1 MLSAALIVG
10 GNVSYRD
17 NQKSQIKEDLDGV
30 TTRDPNPN
38 LYFKYA
44 CISYSVQKHSRA
56 SLAILLLLAASP
68 FVTSAYGHGL
78 GQDQSPPV
86 SVGGKQVTVE
96 GVINPSFLPIPD
108 SSKPSFVIRAHDE
121 NNNITIT
128 GIDYRISVELR
139 SETLLDERFRSSDG
153 VVAADLIPDSNM
165 KGWEI
170 NGQAMPSQQIE
181 VSQSNPVELRSR
193 ILTAGGLYHIAI
205 TIEKSSSGISIQAD
219 QNFDLYI
226 SVGRE
231 YTFDADT
238 PQGQNQMVVKTY
250 YDDVMNFNYSNKTIS
265 FEMPFTWDRTYVA
278 QVPVLHVEVQF
289 PKSLEELQGN
299 SYRGMLNGKDL
310 EAQAVVID
318 DYSSETNRIVHF
330 IVSSA
335 MLSRFAG
342 TMNGSDIAAFTLQPS
357 EKPKFPLDLTSLP
370 SEKFLFQLSWGPDVI
385 ETGTPITFVMNMQDP
400 KTGDLVRGASFDFV
414 LTQNGNEIHQK
425 HIVMDLGTYSYQYTF
440 SKAGTVT
447 LAANNIN
454 GQGESAKIDLSVL
467 QGSGN
472 TTNPQSQPQSN
483 PSQCLIATAAFGSEL
498 TPQVQY
504 LRNFRDHYILSAAS
518 GSAFM
523 NTFNSVYY
531 SFSPQVA
538 EYERGQPWLQGMVK
552 MALYPL
558 FGILMIA
565 ERGYAALGGE
575 AGSVLAGFIA
585 SSLIGAVYLWPI
597 GFAASRRVIDCRLLV
612 IIVGAAAAFLVATL
626 VALPAMLPFST
637 ATFVVAVAGASAIAV
652 AKVIRYFFRRRV

>member
-1 MLSAALIVG
+1 
-10 GNVSYRD
+10 
-17 NQKSQIKEDLDGV
+17 
-30 TTRDPNPN
+30 
-38 LYFKYA
+38 
-44 CISYSVQKHSRA
+44 
-56 SLAILLLLAASP
+56 
-68 FVTSAYGHGL
+68 
-78 GQDQSPPV
+78 
-86 SVGGKQVTVE
+86 
-96 GVINPSFLPIPD
+96 
-108 SSKPSFVIRAHDE
+108 
-121 NNNITIT
+121 
-128 GIDYRISVELR
+128 
-139 SETLLDERFRSSDG
+139 
-153 VVAADLIPDSNM
+153 
-165 KGWEI
+165 
-170 NGQAMPSQQIE
+170 
-181 VSQSNPVELRSR
+181 
-193 ILTAGGLYHIAI
+193 
-205 TIEKSSSGISIQAD
+205 
-219 QNFDLYI
+219 
-226 SVGRE
+226 
-231 YTFDADT
+231 
-238 PQGQNQMVVKTY
+238 
-250 YDDVMNFNYSNKTIS
+250 
-265 FEMPFTWDRTYVA
+265 MPFTWDRAYIA

-289 PKSLEELQGN
+289 PKSLEELQTN
-299 SYRGMLNGKDL
+299 SYRGTLDGRDL

-318 DYSSETNRIVHF
+318 DYSSEQNRIVHF
-330 IVSSA
+330 IVSNA
-335 MLSRFAG
+335 MLSRFA
-342 TMNGSDIAAFTLQPS
+342 NVINDNNSNIAAFTLQPS

-370 SEKFLFQLSWGPDVI
+370 SEKFLFQLSWGPDII
-385 ETGTPITFVMNMQDP
+385 ETGMPITFVMNIQDP

-575 AGSVLAGFIA
+575 AGSVLAGVIA